1 MSSPFGLDRRLK
13 RRRMTMRDAQQSSQT
28 ERWSGLF
35 RKTARGACLSF
46 VVVILG
52 SVVAEPAGQQPA
64 PNQIAQQPRNPF
76 DGFGSND
83 PVLAA
88 RQMRA
93 LNADRQKSLVADT
106 EKLLKLAQ
114 DLNSE
119 IETSNQD
126 VLTQVQLRKIADI
139 EKLARNVKQKMSI
152 SFAGGPPLQEM
163 VPSQGR

>member
-1 MSSPFGLDRRLK
+1 L
-13 RRRMTMRDAQQSSQT
+13 
-28 ERWSGLF
+28 
-35 RKTARGACLSF
+35 
-46 VVVILG
+46 
-52 SVVAEPAGQQPA
+52 
-64 PNQIAQQPRNPF
+64 
-76 DGFGSND
+76 
-83 PVLAA
+83 LAA

-93 LNADRQKSLVADT
+93 LNVDRQKSLVSDT

-152 SFAGGPPLQEM
+152 SFVGEPLFQEP
-163 VPSQGR
+163 VPQQGR

>member
-1 MSSPFGLDRRLK
+1 MN
-13 RRRMTMRDAQQSSQT
+13 QQS
-28 ERWSGLF
+28 
-35 RKTARGACLSF
+35 
-46 VVVILG
+46 
-52 SVVAEPAGQQPA
+52 
-64 PNQIAQQPRNPF
+64 RNPF

-83 PVLAA
+83 PILAA

-93 LNADRQKSLVADT
+93 LNVDRQKSLVSDT

-152 SFAGGPPLQEM
+152 SFVGGPPLLQE
-163 VPSQGR
+163 PAPPQAR